1 MTIRAAVK
9 QYLGAQATLASLV
22 ADRIFPVARPQSS
35 PLPAV
40 VFKRLNGA
48 HAHWITG
55 GAGRA
60 DPRFLIDCIAD
71 TYSDADTLAE
81 AVRAV
86 MQGFSGDVGGVL
98 ITSVVLD
105 DEADDIDEPQEGN
118 DRVAFHIPLIFKIQY
133 RESIPTP

>member
-1 MTIRAAVK
+1 MTIRAAIK
-9 QYLGAQATLASLV
+9 QYLGGQAALTAIV
-22 ADRIFPVARPQSS
+22 EDRIFPVARPQSS
-35 PLPAV
+35 DLPAI

-60 DPRFLIDCIAD
+60 DPRFMVDCLAA
-71 TYSDADTLAE
+71 TYADADTLAE
-81 AVRAV
+81 AVRTV
-86 MQGFSGDVGGVL
+86 MQGFSGTVNGVV
-98 ITSVVLD
+98 ITSVILD
-105 DEADDIDEPQEGN
+105 DEADDIDEPQDGT